1 MQCPRCQRENP
12 TGQKFCG
19 ACGTSL
25 ASPNHS
31 GPPRASYADLERTL
45 SEALEQQTAT
55 ADVLRVIASAPT
67 DLERVLQT
75 IVATAAPC
83 TPQPRPRIKTTSSA
97 MLTALPASAARI
109 GERLSP
115 TP

>member
-55 ADVLRVIASAPT
+55 SEILRVIA
-67 DLERVLQT
+67 R
-75 IVATAAPC
+75 
-83 TPQPRPRIKTTSSA
+83 
-97 MLTALPASAARI
+97 
-109 GERLSP
+109 SP
-115 TP
+115 TGVQAVFDTIARNVVRLCNGVHAAVFRFDGELIHLVAHHNFTPRR